1 MWYSWIVSAA
11 HVVVGKILCGAA
23 IRAFTTQRGH
33 VARIC
38 CGGLDGVGDHNP
50 KGERAPALSPLN
62 FSLES
67 IGASLFVGI
76 RGILDPC
83 GRFAFVLA
91 SFAFPSATATIT
103 AAMAGASD
111 GVLF

>member
-1 MWYSWIVSAA
+1 MWYNWIVSAA

-23 IRAFTTQRGH
+23 IRAFTTHRGH

-38 CGGLDGVGDHNP
+38 CGVLDGVGDHNP

-67 IGASLFVGI
+67 IRASLFIGI

-83 GRFAFVLA
+83 GRFAFVLVF
-91 SFAFPSATATIT
+91 FAFPSATAANT
-103 AAMAGASD
+103 AAMAGSSD
-111 GVLF
+111 GGSF